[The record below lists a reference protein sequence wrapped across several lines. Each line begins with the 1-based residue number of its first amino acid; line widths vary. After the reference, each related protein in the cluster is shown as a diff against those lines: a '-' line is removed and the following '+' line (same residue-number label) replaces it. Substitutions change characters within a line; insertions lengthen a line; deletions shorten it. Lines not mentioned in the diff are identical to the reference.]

1 MSREIRHQEAREA
14 TRRAILDA
22 ALELFVAD
30 GYAQVSLRRIAAKVQ
45 YSPGAIYSYF
55 SSKDDIFLALAE
67 EGFRLLGASQL
78 ARPDTLDPVDDL
90 TRTAWQ
96 LYEFSERHPEYFAL
110 VFLDRHV
117 PRIGR
122 EYEGFAFMAELKN
135 KALARVQRC
144 IDEGFLPRSLHP
156 FTALRLLW
164 APVIGIASMRLSNRL
179 APGEDAAA
187 LVRAAI
193 STTIAGLRAGAA
205 THAAVPPDCDTA
217 VISPRKESYSHVS
230 VPTPSLAAL
239 GRFSSDLS
247 SDLSSGVSSEGASR
261 GPSDHRLRSGGQP

>member
-1 MSREIRHQEAREA
+1 MKHLNRVQRIEQCSVNREMRHQQAHEA

-30 GYAQVSLRRIAAKVQ
+30 GYAQVSLRKIAAKVE

-67 EGFRLLGASQL
+67 EGFRLLGATHL
-78 ARPDTLDPVDDL
+78 ARPDTADPIDDL
-90 TRTAWQ
+90 AATAWQ

-122 EYEGFAFMAELKN
+122 EYERFGFMEDLKSRL
-135 KALARVQRC
+135 LARVQRC
-144 IDEGFLPRSLHP
+144 LDEGLFPPALHP
-156 FTALRLLW
+156 GTALRLLW
-164 APVIGIASMRLSNRL
+164 APVLGITSMRLSSRL
-179 APGEDAAA
+179 APGEDAEA
-187 LVRAAI
+187 LVRDAI

-205 THAAVPPDCDTA
+205 THSVQSPARGTA
-217 VISPRKESYSHVS
+217 FISPHKESHSHGS
-230 VPTPSLAAL
+230 LPTSPIPALVPAL
-239 GRFSSDLS
+239 DIG
-247 SDLSSGVSSEGASR
+247 SSG
-261 GPSDHRLRSGGQP
+261 DRLRRDG